1 MANCRLPVRE
11 GRYDRR
17 FQAGLAEVTV
27 SFVMVPVPQECVK
40 EFQEFVLGLSV
51 RAQLTTWPEG
61 LVEKFVSGLSPTE
74 AALVTKVAQ
83 YTATTGFCARADL
96 AADMDR
102 SIDEVAEMVQDM
114 ANRAW
119 ADGLPAL
126 VMASPDPRG
135 GAEAIAYSVAPSV
148 ISRIHDTLGPTPVEP
163 KR

>member
-1 MANCRLPVRE
+1 
-11 GRYDRR
+11 
-17 FQAGLAEVTV
+17 
-27 SFVMVPVPQECVK
+27 MVPVPQECVK

-61 LVEKFVSGLSPTE
+61 LLEKFVSELTPTE

-83 YTATTGFCARADL
+83 YTASTGFCPRAEL

-102 SIDEVAEMVQDM
+102 SIEEVAEMVQDM

-119 ADGLPAL
+119 ADSLPAL

-135 GAEAIAYSVAPSV
+135 GTGDCLQRGAVGHHPNPQHARFSLRHSLVLDRLAGRQLEPGWL
-148 ISRIHDTLGPTPVEP
+148 LGGCW
-163 KR
+163 

>member
-1 MANCRLPVRE
+1 
-11 GRYDRR
+11 
-17 FQAGLAEVTV
+17 
-27 SFVMVPVPQECVK
+27 MVPVPQECVK

-61 LVEKFVSGLSPTE
+61 LLEKFVSELTPTE

-83 YTATTGFCARADL
+83 YTASTGFCPRAEL

-102 SIDEVAEMVQDM
+102 SIEEVAEMVQDM

-119 ADGLPAL
+119 ADSLPAL

-135 GAEAIAYSVAPSV
+135 GTDAIAYSVAPSV
-148 ISRIHDTLGPTPVEP
+148 IIRIHNTLGSASATPWS
-163 KR
+163 